1 MPDRAVVAVA
11 REQIGEAEHQVAE
24 GHRAGAG
31 AHPGQQSQDGQRAR
45 TQCQRTPHSISEAQA
60 ERAGECADP
69 ALRPRRL
76 DNRQPVASHISK
88 VGALRGLG
96 AGRATIGHESGKA
109 PDQNRLT
116 EPTRVWRNG
125 RDGSQ
130 SNTTATASPAKHP
143 MSSSAPRSAAAR
155 VCYVL
160 AEDPDL
166 AEAIAPTHR
175 PGAIE
180 HCIAPAVNLS
190 RGRWDGQRKDMTPD
204 GIGLLVLRG
213 LLIRRVGVGGGF
225 GAELLGQGDLLR
237 PWQGEGAQS
246 TLSPTTGWQVLE
258 PARIAVLD
266 KRAAT
271 RFSRYPELTGRL
283 VAKALE
289 RSRNLATAMAIAHH
303 ARVEL
308 RLHMLFWHLAD
319 RWGRVRPD
327 GVSVPL
333 RLTHSI
339 LADLVSARRPSVSTC
354 LAELARRGVVQRDG
368 REWLL
373 RGDPPGELL
382 QLQPI
387 RVAADN

>member
-1 MPDRAVVAVA
+1 MSNSA
-11 REQIGEAEHQVAE
+11 R
-24 GHRAGAG
+24 
-31 AHPGQQSQDGQRAR
+31 
-45 TQCQRTPHSISEAQA
+45 
-60 ERAGECADP
+60 
-69 ALRPRRL
+69 
-76 DNRQPVASHISK
+76 
-88 VGALRGLG
+88 
-96 AGRATIGHESGKA
+96 
-109 PDQNRLT
+109 
-116 EPTRVWRNG
+116 
-125 RDGSQ
+125 
-130 SNTTATASPAKHP
+130 
-143 MSSSAPRSAAAR
+143 RSAAAR
-155 VCYVL
+155 VCHVL

-166 AEAIAPTHR
+166 AEAVAPADR

-180 HCIAPAVNLS
+180 HCVAPAVNLA
-190 RGRWDGQRKDMTPD
+190 RGRWDGQREDMTPN

-266 KRAAT
+266 RRAAV
-271 RFSRYPELTGRL
+271 RFARYPELTGRL

-308 RLHMLFWHLAD
+308 RLHMMFWHLAD

-354 LAELARRGVVQRDG
+354 LAELARRGVIQRDG

-387 RVAADN
+387 KVASDD